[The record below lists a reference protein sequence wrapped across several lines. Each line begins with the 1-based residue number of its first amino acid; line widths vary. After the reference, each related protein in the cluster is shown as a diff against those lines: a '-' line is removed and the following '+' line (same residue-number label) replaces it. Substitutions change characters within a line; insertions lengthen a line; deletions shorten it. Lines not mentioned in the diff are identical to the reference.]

1 MLLEQQLVN
10 RFVTFAIQY
19 GDFEN
24 EDAIYIQNRLL
35 AILNAEGIDQKSS
48 IPDSINSAPSP
59 NDITQYWIQQAI
71 EQQMI
76 EDALYNKEIIEAQI
90 LDLITPKPSMI
101 NQRFFEAYK
110 EAPQNATDYFY
121 EISKLNH
128 YVKEDAIANNINYEV
143 STEYGDIEITI
154 NLSKP
159 EKDAKQIALAK
170 EAKSSA
176 YPQCALCIENEGYK
190 GSVLQAARTNHR
202 IIRIELDNEHFGF
215 QYSPYAYFQEHSIV
229 LSEQHEPMKINKQTF
244 KNLLAFIDQFPHYFI
259 GSNADIPLVGGS
271 ILSHNHY
278 QTGRHTFPMDK
289 AREIDRFSLVQFPS
303 VEASILKWP
312 MSVIRL
318 KSADK
323 NELIEAATFIMDGW
337 NRYSDETV
345 QIKAFSNNGERHHTI
360 TPIARY
366 RNGLYELDVVLRDNQ
381 TSNEYP
387 DGIFHPHQDV
397 QHIKKENIG
406 LIEVMGTAILPGRL
420 KEELQHVKAYLL
432 GDNYIDLGVH
442 QSWADTM
449 KANYSINK
457 SNVDEIVD
465 KEVGYKFKRVLE
477 DAGVFKQTEVGQNA
491 FMRFIHT
498 LESTQ

>member
-10 RFVTFAIQY
+10 RFVTFAIKY

-101 NQRFFEAYK
+101 NQQFFEAYK

-170 EAKSSA
+170 EAK
-176 YPQCALCIENEGYK
+176 
-190 GSVLQAARTNHR
+190 
-202 IIRIELDNEHFGF
+202 
-215 QYSPYAYFQEHSIV
+215 
-229 LSEQHEPMKINKQTF
+229 
-244 KNLLAFIDQFPHYFI
+244 
-259 GSNADIPLVGGS
+259 
-271 ILSHNHY
+271 
-278 QTGRHTFPMDK
+278 
-289 AREIDRFSLVQFPS
+289 
-303 VEASILKWP
+303 
-312 MSVIRL
+312 
-318 KSADK
+318 
-323 NELIEAATFIMDGW
+323 
-337 NRYSDETV
+337 
-345 QIKAFSNNGERHHTI
+345 
-360 TPIARY
+360 
-366 RNGLYELDVVLRDNQ
+366 
-381 TSNEYP
+381 
-387 DGIFHPHQDV
+387 V
-397 QHIKKENIG
+397 QHIHN
-406 LIEVMGTAILPGRL
+406 
-420 KEELQHVKAYLL
+420 
-432 GDNYIDLGVH
+432 VH
-442 QSWADTM
+442 CVLRM
-449 KANYSINK
+449 KGIK
-457 SNVDEIVD
+457 VLWFKLRVPIIV
-465 KEVGYKFKRVLE
+465 L
-477 DAGVFKQTEVGQNA
+477 
-491 FMRFIHT
+491 
-498 LESTQ
+498 